1 MHKQLIV
8 AVIAVSLL
16 LAGVAVAKDSKSGT
30 LDKAY
35 IQAYW
40 DGWASGNLEAQGK
53 YFVQGPGHL
62 FFDITPLKYNS
73 WDEYKAGVS
82 PVLSSFSNMKFT
94 LNDDLQIHEA
104 GKTAWVVGTINLSA
118 KDAKGQPTNMVLRW
132 TAILEKQGD
141 HWIIQHEHVS
151 VPMAGS

>member
-1 MHKQLIV
+1 M
-8 AVIAVSLL
+8 
-16 LAGVAVAKDSKSGT
+16 LAGAAAASEAKPGG

-53 YFVQGPGHL
+53 FFVQGPGHL
-62 FFDITPLKYNS
+62 FFDITPLKYTS

-94 LNDDLQIHEA
+94 LNDDLQIHPA
-104 GKTAWVVGTINLSA
+104 GKMAWVVGTINLSA
-118 KDAKGQPTNMVLRW
+118 KDAKGQPTSMVLRW
-132 TAILEKQGD
+132 TAVFEKQGGR
-141 HWIIQHEHVS
+141 WIMQHEHVS
-151 VPMAGS
+151 IPMAGS